1 MRVVV
6 GVDGGGTKTRVLV
19 ADGRGETLG
28 TSEGAASA
36 VRPGAVEHSADVIAS
51 CVREALAAAGVADVR
66 PAALC
71 VGVAGVGRPVEREQ
85 LWRSLV
91 ERELATE
98 VSVLPDAQV
107 ALDDAFG
114 DGPGILLVSGTGS
127 IAFGRGPTGTEA
139 RVGGW
144 GPVCGDEGS
153 GAWIGRRAL
162 SVVTASVDG
171 REPETALLGA
181 VLTAAELNEPGELV
195 AWAASA
201 TPAQLATLAA
211 VVVSTAAGG
220 DLRANSILDLA
231 AEELSLHV
239 RTLARQLFA
248 DERAACSV
256 ALAGGLLKAG
266 SSLRKRLEH
275 RLKSSTPGAQVIAG
289 EVRPERGAM
298 RAALALA
305 GGADTTDGIADAP
318 GADGEID
325 DGDVTGDVVVDDSRI
340 DDDVIG
346 GAAGGEDVSGTAD
359 GDHDSPAESHDEELD
374 EPGADDDDGAEQ
386 EAEATSEEEHATERA
401 GD

>member
-1 MRVVV
+1 
-6 GVDGGGTKTRVLV
+6 
-19 ADGRGETLG
+19 
-28 TSEGAASA
+28 
-36 VRPGAVEHSADVIAS
+36 
-51 CVREALAAAGVADVR
+51 VREALAAAGVADVR

-71 VGVAGVGRPVEREQ
+71 VGVAGVGRPSEREQ
-85 LWRSLV
+85 LWRALA
-91 ERELATE
+91 ERELATD
-98 VSVLPDAQV
+98 VLVLPDAQV

-114 DGPGILLVSGTGS
+114 DGPGILMVSGTGS
-127 IAFGRGPTGTEA
+127 IAFGRGPTGAEA

-162 SVVTASVDG
+162 SVVTASIDG
-171 REPETALLGA
+171 REPETALVGA

-231 AEELSLHV
+231 AEELALHV

-266 SSLRKRLEH
+266 SALRKRLEH
-275 RLKSSTPGAQVIAG
+275 RLKSSTPGAQIIAG

-305 GGADTTDGIADAP
+305 GGADTTEDSAEAPEEEGEGEDGAGI
-318 GADGEID
+318 GD
-325 DGDVTGDVVVDDSRI
+325 DTKS
-340 DDDVIG
+340 DDDVSG
-346 GAAGGEDVSGTAD
+346 DGAGGD
-359 GDHDSPAESHDEELD
+359 DHQSPAASQDAEPDEQMH
-374 EPGADDDDGAEQ
+374 DDDDASEQ
-386 EAEATSEEEHATERA
+386 EAEESSEQEHAAERA
-401 GD
+401 GE

>member
-1 MRVVV
+1 
-6 GVDGGGTKTRVLV
+6 
-19 ADGRGETLG
+19 
-28 TSEGAASA
+28 
-36 VRPGAVEHSADVIAS
+36 
-51 CVREALAAAGVADVR
+51 
-66 PAALC
+66 
-71 VGVAGVGRPVEREQ
+71 
-85 LWRSLV
+85 V

-127 IAFGRGPTGTEA
+127 IAFGRGPTGAEA

-171 REPETALLGA
+171 REPETSLVGA

-195 AWAASA
+195 GWAASA

-231 AEELSLHV
+231 AEELALHV

-266 SSLRKRLEH
+266 SALRKRLEH
-275 RLKSSTPGAQVIAG
+275 RLKSSTPGAQIIAG

-305 GGADTTDGIADAP
+305 GGADAMDDIA
-318 GADGEID
+318 E
-325 DGDVTGDVVVDDSRI
+325 
-340 DDDVIG
+340 
-346 GAAGGEDVSGTAD
+346 
-359 GDHDSPAESHDEELD
+359 
-374 EPGADDDDGAEQ
+374 EPGVERESDDGAEQ
-386 EAEATSEEEHATERA
+386 EEEESSEQEHATERA
-401 GD
+401 RD